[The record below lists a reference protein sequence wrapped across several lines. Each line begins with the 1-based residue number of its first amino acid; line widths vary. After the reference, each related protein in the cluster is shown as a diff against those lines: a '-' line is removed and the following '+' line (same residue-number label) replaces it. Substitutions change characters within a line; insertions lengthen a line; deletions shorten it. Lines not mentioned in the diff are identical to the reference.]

1 MTNSVCMFWDD
12 NVCDLIYGKTILIK
26 KFFGTMLTVF
36 FIEMFIQYVQKT
48 RGFVTVRSFCH
59 NCASLL
65 ANKLDKASSY
75 LLSTTFA
82 LMNSSNWPASFISY
96 LLQSSALRQQALQLI
111 EIPLYTIHRFLIFS
125 IPYQLF
131 RENPFLIYDQN

>member
-1 MTNSVCMFWDD
+1 MRNSVCMFWDD

-48 RGFVTVRSFCH
+48 RCFVTVRSFCH
-59 NCASLL
+59 TCASLL

-82 LMNSSNWPASFISY
+82 LMNSSNWPTSFISY
-96 LLQSSALRQQALQLI
+96 LLWSSALRQQALQLI
-111 EIPLYTIHRFLIFS
+111 EILLYTIHRFLIFS

>member
-1 MTNSVCMFWDD
+1 MRNSVCMFWDD
-12 NVCDLIYGKTILIK
+12 NVCVLIYGKTILIK

-48 RGFVTVRSFCH
+48 SVTVRSFCH
-59 NCASLL
+59 TCASLL

-82 LMNSSNWPASFISY
+82 LMNSSNWPTSFISY
-96 LLQSSALRQQALQLI
+96 LLWSSALRQQALQLI
-111 EIPLYTIHRFLIFS
+111 EILLYTIHRFLIFS